1 MSEAA
6 CSRGIAPQRAVAA
19 GAGLQRTR
27 IPGVARGAGAWR
39 GLDQGRPSPRLQS
52 QAREDLL
59 DQWLFQD
66 RRDQLQFVRKP
77 PATNDS

>member
-6 CSRGIAPQRAVAA
+6 CSRGFAPQRAVAA

-27 IPGVARGAGAWR
+27 IPGVACRAWR
-39 GLDQGRPSPRLQS
+39 GLDQVRPSPRLQS

-59 DQWLFQD
+59 DQWLFQG
-66 RRDQLQFVRKP
+66 RRDHLQFVRKP